1 MPKAIL
7 IAGPTAS
14 GKSAAALVLAEHLR
28 GTVINADSMQ
38 VYRELVILTAR
49 PTEAETSRVP
59 HRLYGIVPA
68 REAYSVG
75 RWLDDAARAIGEA
88 EGEGR
93 VPILV
98 GGTGLYFKAL
108 LEGLAPVP
116 DVPPEIRK
124 AWRERAEKVGAE
136 GLYRELEAR
145 DPVMAARLRPSD
157 PQRLLRALEVIDAT
171 SVSLSEWQG
180 GNTAPVL
187 APDSVLKLVIAPERE
202 ALYAAIDARF
212 AAMVEAGAIEEVRAL
227 LALGLD
233 LSLPAM
239 RAQGVRELASYL
251 SGEEQSRSGD
261 RQGQDRDPPLCQAAD
276 DLAPPLHEGLG
287 VVPRCRRRG
296 RRQPN
301 TDEQHRGLEQ
311 TYEFLPR

>member
-1 MPKAIL
+1 MALQAGRSKVVL

-157 PQRLLRALEVIDAT
+157 KQRLLRALEVIDAT

-251 SGEEQSRSGD
+251 SGESSFEAATAKAKTETRRYAK
-261 RQGQDRDPPLCQAAD
+261 RQMTWLRRFMKDWEWFPDAGAAAD
-276 DLAPPLHEGLG
+276 ASPILMSNIEG
-287 VVPRCRRRG
+287 
-296 RRQPN
+296 
-301 TDEQHRGLEQ
+301 
-311 TYEFLPR
+311 

>member
-1 MPKAIL
+1 VPKAIL

-157 PQRLLRALEVIDAT
+157 KQRLLRALEVIDAT

-251 SGEEQSRSGD
+251 SGESSFEAATAKAKTETRRYAK
-261 RQGQDRDPPLCQAAD
+261 RQMTWLRRFMKDWEWFPDAGAAAD
-276 DLAPPLHEGLG
+276 ASPILMSNIEG
-287 VVPRCRRRG
+287 
-296 RRQPN
+296 
-301 TDEQHRGLEQ
+301 
-311 TYEFLPR
+311 

>member
-157 PQRLLRALEVIDAT
+157 KQRLLRALEVIDAT

-233 LSLPAM
+233 PNLPAM

-251 SGEEQSRSGD
+251 SGESSFEAATAKAKTETRRYAK
-261 RQGQDRDPPLCQAAD
+261 RQMTWLRRFMKDWEWFPDAGAAAD
-276 DLAPPLHEGLG
+276 ASPILMSNIEG
-287 VVPRCRRRG
+287 
-296 RRQPN
+296 
-301 TDEQHRGLEQ
+301 
-311 TYEFLPR
+311 

>member
-1 MPKAIL
+1 VPKAIL

-14 GKSAAALVLAEHLR
+14 GKSAAALALAERFR
-28 GTVINADSMQ
+28 GTIINADSMQ

-49 PTEAETSRVP
+49 PAEAEISRAP
-59 HRLYGIVPA
+59 HRLYGIVGA
-68 REAYSVG
+68 EEAYSVG

-108 LEGLAPVP
+108 IEGLAPVP

-171 SVSLSEWQG
+171 GVSLLEWQG

-187 APDSVLKLVIAPERE
+187 ASEAVLKLVIAPERE
-202 ALYAAIDARF
+202 AVYAAIDARF

-233 LSLPAM
+233 PSLPAM

-251 SGEEQSRSGD
+251 SGRSSLEEAITKAKTETRRYAK
-261 RQGQDRDPPLCQAAD
+261 RQMTWLRRFMVEWEWFPDAAAAAD
-276 DLAPPLHEGLG
+276 AI
-287 VVPRCRRRG
+287 G
-296 RRQPN
+296 RPSP
-301 TDEQHRGLEQ
+301 
-311 TYEFLPR
+311 F

>member
-14 GKSAAALVLAEHLR
+14 GKSAAALDLAEHLR

-38 VYRELVILTAR
+38 VYRELAILTAR
-49 PTEAETSRVP
+49 PAQADMKRVP
-59 HRLYGIVPA
+59 HRLYGIVGA
-68 REAYSVG
+68 EEAYSVG
-75 RWLDDAARAIGEA
+75 RWLEDAARAIREA
-88 EGEGR
+88 QDEGR

-108 LEGLAPVP
+108 IEGLAPVP
-116 DVPPEIRK
+116 DVSPEIRK

-157 PQRLLRALEVIDAT
+157 KQRLLRALEVIDGT
-171 SVSLSEWQG
+171 GVSLLEWQG
-180 GNTAPVL
+180 ANTAPVL
-187 APDSVLKLVIAPERE
+187 TPDSVLKLVIAPERE

-233 LSLPAM
+233 PSLPAM

-251 SGEEQSRSGD
+251 SGRRSLEEAIAKAKTETRRYAK
-261 RQGQDRDPPLCQAAD
+261 RQMTWLRRFMVEWEWFPDAGAAAD
-276 DLAPPLHEGLG
+276 AIRALG
-287 VVPRCRRRG
+287 ARP
-296 RRQPN
+296 
-301 TDEQHRGLEQ
+301 
-311 TYEFLPR
+311 